1 VPASVPVRL
10 RLAAALAAAGL
21 LAACSVG
28 ADATTAPTW
37 VPKPDFSGE
46 GGPLT
51 PGPSPG
57 GPSGNGTGPNGAPTS
72 PGSPGPSTSGPDP
85 AVVATRLT
93 APTGLTVL
101 PDGTALVGERTT
113 GRIVQVEPLP
123 GQPVRAIRTLTGIDA
138 SGDGGLLDL
147 TLSPTYDE
155 DGLIYAYLTT
165 ATDNR
170 VVAFTINGPPTPILT
185 GIPKGRTGNTG
196 RLLFDED
203 GTLYV
208 GTGDAGLP
216 ALAADPTSLAGKVL
230 RVTAIGAPAAGN
242 PSPASTVYTRGHQV
256 VDGLCLSATG
266 QVLEVEPGP
275 NNAAT
280 EVNILRAGAD
290 YGYPTAGAAARSPDA
305 RLPDGRTGVGG
316 CAIIGVQLYVT
327 SRDATSLLVANV
339 TTRAGT
345 TAISDFQT
353 VLSGLYGRLLT
364 VVAAPD
370 GALWLTTS
378 NKDGHGHPI
387 ATDER
392 VLRITPSSAAGQS
405 QV

>member
-1 VPASVPVRL
+1 MPASVPVRL
-10 RLAAALAAAGL
+10 RLAAVLAAAGL

-28 ADATTAPTW
+28 ANATTAPTW
-37 VPKPDFSGE
+37 VPKPGFSGE

-51 PGPSPG
+51 PAQPPG
-57 GPSGNGTGPNGAPTS
+57 GPSGNGTGPNGAPS
-72 PGSPGPSTSGPDP
+72 APGSPGPSTSGPDP

-93 APTGLTVL
+93 APTGLTLL

-113 GRIVQVEPLP
+113 GRIVQVQPMP
-123 GQPVRAIRTLTGIDA
+123 AQPVRTVRTITGLDV

-147 TLSPTYDE
+147 ALSPTYDE
-155 DGLIYAYLTT
+155 DGLVYAYLTT
-165 ATDNR
+165 PSDNR
-170 VVAFTINGPPTPILT
+170 VVAFTLTGPATPVLT

-196 RLLFDED
+196 RLLFDET

-208 GTGDAGLP
+208 GTGDAGQP

-230 RVTAIGAPAAGN
+230 RVTAVGGPAAGN
-242 PSPASTVYTRGHQV
+242 PSPTSAVYTRGHQV

-280 EVNILRAGAD
+280 EVNILRPGAD
-290 YGYPTAGAAARSPDA
+290 YGYPKAGAAARSPDG
-305 RLPDGRTGVGG
+305 RLPDGQTSVGG
-316 CAIIGVQLYVT
+316 CAIVGVQLYVT
-327 SRDATSLLVANV
+327 SRDATSLLVANI
-339 TTRAGT
+339 TTRSGT

-353 VLSGLYGRLLT
+353 VLDGRYGRLLT

-378 NKDGHGHPI
+378 NKDGHGHPV

-392 VLRITPSSAAGQS
+392 VLRITPSGAAGQS